1 MLLKIFKTKT
11 RSLKSVKLKASRSL
25 KARKFESTF
34 ALKFDLVYFSAMIL
48 IISQTTLLAARSDF
62 TGRYS

>member
-1 MLLKIFKTKT
+1 MGLVNVDKGSKRAIATC
-11 RSLKSVKLKASRSL
+11 
-25 KARKFESTF
+25 KFESEV
-34 ALKFDLVYFSAMIL
+34 ALKFDQIYFSAMIL